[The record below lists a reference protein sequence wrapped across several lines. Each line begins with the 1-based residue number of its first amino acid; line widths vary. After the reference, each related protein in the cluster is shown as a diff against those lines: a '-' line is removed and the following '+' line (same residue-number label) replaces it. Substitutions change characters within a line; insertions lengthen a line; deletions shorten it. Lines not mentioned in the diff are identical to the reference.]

1 MKKPQPKKPRKKPE
15 KNTIVIPLK
24 QLPKKSV
31 VGRKCSVCSH
41 EKSSEI
47 NSEIAKPSSFRA
59 ISRHYGMSKDS
70 VQRHTENCLKLDIAA
85 LIAEKRIE
93 GAIDHYKKISE
104 QLAFVEE
111 LQTAAREWLTDP
123 ETNKLT
129 LTPRAD
135 EVTIIYLDYA
145 DLNAS
150 LEPKKKK
157 ALLQDIIDNIQS
169 ILHTFQPTTSIVKT
183 TDLRNYAL
191 DTIKVADSV
200 LDKFAKVD
208 GHYTKEKENPDEFTT
223 LKSLIARRANEK
235 GISFELELKTYLEK
249 YAVNVRPEIRQLL
262 QAELG

>member
-1 MKKPQPKKPRKKPE
+1 M
-15 KNTIVIPLK
+15 
-24 QLPKKSV
+24 
-31 VGRKCSVCSH
+31 
-41 EKSSEI
+41 
-47 NSEIAKPSSFRA
+47 
-59 ISRHYGMSKDS
+59 S

-85 LIAEKRIE
+85 LIAEKRLE
-93 GAIDHYKKISE
+93 GALDHYKEITA
-104 QLAFVEE
+104 QLNFTKE

-123 ETNKLT
+123 ETGKLT

-169 ILHTFQPTTSIVKT
+169 ILHTFAPTTSIVKT

-208 GHYTKEKENPDEFTT
+208 GHYTKEKENPDEFKT
-223 LKSLIARRANEK
+223 LKSLIAKRAVEK

-249 YAVNVRPEIRQLL
+249 YAVNVRPEIKQLL
-262 QAELG
+262 QAELS